1 MKPLNHQA
9 RSSARRKFSSF
20 LLVSLLLVCLSVY
33 LLLQVPTTFSPQVK
47 PKPPDW
53 MPAFKNKVDSI
64 MVGQQHINILFVI
77 DATDGMGEY
86 YPAISKAIR
95 SFATQADSSKI
106 FRLAATLY
114 RDAKEGSFLIEHF
127 NRNTSAEAVAG
138 IISSREPLKRYDKD
152 EPEAV
157 YFGLREA
164 LKLEHLQPRETN
176 VVILIGDA
184 GNHAQAEET
193 NVAPEEIVNLLVEY
207 ASHFFALQVRHPATD
222 PAYGNFIPQLRD
234 EILTPVVTERRT
246 QISQYDTAATVRWAT
261 TTDHPGVHY
270 TLHQGNSYIND
281 LFALDEGITLS
292 PDELT
297 VRIEN
302 IFKQVVQE
310 TDQRIEDLQM
320 LKTHEAL
327 DASRMNAASVISIL
341 KNSNVP
347 TEQLNYLTL
356 PEFLEENK
364 VDE

>member
-20 LLVSLLLVCLSVY
+20 LLVSLLMVGLSVY
-33 LLLQVPTTFSPQVK
+33 LLMQVPATFSPKVI
-47 PKPPDW
+47 PKTPEW
-53 MPAFKNKVDSI
+53 MPAFKNKVDSV
-64 MVGQQHINILFVI
+64 MAGQQHINILFVI

-95 SFATQADSSKI
+95 SFATQADTSKVI
-106 FRLAATLY
+106 KFAATLY
-114 RDAKEGSFLIEHF
+114 RDAEEGSFLSEHF
-127 NRNTSAEAVAG
+127 DRNTSAEAIAG
-138 IISSREPLKRYDKD
+138 IINSREPLKRFDKD

-164 LKLEHLQPRETN
+164 LKLGHLKPGETN
-176 VVILIGDA
+176 VVVHIGDA

-207 ASHFFALQVRHPATD
+207 PSHFFALQVRHPATD
-222 PAYGNFIPQLRD
+222 PAYGEFIPQLRD
-234 EILTPVVTERRT
+234 EILTRVVEERLA
-246 QISQYDTAATVRWAT
+246 QIRQYDTIGTVRWTT
-261 TTDHPGVHY
+261 TTDHPGSHS

-281 LFALDEGITLS
+281 LFALDEGVTLS

-297 VRIEN
+297 VRVEN
-302 IFKQVVQE
+302 ILKQVMQE
-310 TDQRIEDLQM
+310 TDQRIEDLQI
-320 LKTHEAL
+320 LKTTELL
-327 DASRMNAASVISIL
+327 DASRMDAAAVISVL

-347 TEQLNYLTL
+347 AEQLNYLTQPKL
-356 PEFLEENK
+356 VEENK